1 MPHILISSQFVRAL
15 IKVDIILILT
25 VALLANFS

>member
-1 MPHILISSQFVRAL
+1 MPPILISSQFVRAMV
-15 IKVDIILILT
+15 KVDIILILT